1 MPLMAPENWSDQTP
15 KPLLLIAAQSGRFLA
30 QIAHRAGYP
39 VRVADQFA
47 DTDTLAVAEQHLL
60 LADFEALSERTFL
73 DAVIS
78 LAAGQS
84 AVLIIGTGLER
95 FFNCLEQLPA
105 NIQSAN
111 NPCQSLRRCLTPR
124 DWFTLLSE
132 LAIAYPQS
140 QFSRPATPDH
150 YLLKSSRHWGGGHIQ
165 NAGQATTDGDYYQQH
180 IQGRSGSVLFIA
192 DGEKA
197 RPISL
202 NQQFCRA
209 PLQQDFRLQAITNRL
224 TTDENSKARLANIC
238 QKLTMTLTLRGFQSL
253 DFIIG
258 AGGEIRILEL
268 NPRPGASLQC
278 LPTDWPLINWHLDAC
293 QGRLPPIEDWPA
305 AASRL
310 WYGAYA
316 DTGLTIPAS
325 FNWPVYACDL
335 PAAGMHI
342 ARNQIICSLL
352 LDCPADNIL
361 PFGQNLATQLQLQLK
376 STLETCPNSAI

>member
-1 MPLMAPENWSDQTP
+1 MPLMAPENWSDQTL

-60 LADFEALSERTFL
+60 LADFEMLSEQRFL

-111 NPCQSLRRCLTPR
+111 NLCQSLRRCVTPR

-140 QFSRPATPDH
+140 QFSQPANPEH
-150 YLLKSSRHWGGGHIQ
+150 YLLKSSRRWGGGHIQ
-165 NAGQATTDGDYYQQH
+165 RAGQATTEGDYYQQH

-192 DGEKA
+192 DGQKA
-197 RPISL
+197 RLISL

-224 TTDENSKARLANIC
+224 TSTENSKAQLADIC
-238 QKLTMTLTLRGFQSL
+238 QKLTVALALRGFQSL
-253 DFIIG
+253 DFIVD
-258 AGGEIRILEL
+258 ADGEIRILEL
-268 NPRPGASLQC
+268 NARPGASLQC
-278 LPTDWPLINWHLDAC
+278 LPADWPLLNWHLDAC
-293 QGRLPPIEDWPA
+293 QGRLPPVEDWPA
-305 AASRL
+305 ATARF
-310 WYGAYA
+310 WYGAFA
-316 DTGLTIPAS
+316 DTGLTIPAA

-335 PAAGMHI
+335 PAAGTHI
-342 ARNQIICSLL
+342 VRNQIICSLL